1 MKLKYVEQEAYLSKS
16 MREIL
21 ERAEKKSPET
31 ESSKSDENN
40 FLRKVMNQQKKAK
53 DRVYDCIVMKQ
64 GEIYV

>member
-21 ERAEKKSPET
+21 GRAEKKSPET

-40 FLRKVMNQQKKAK
+40 FSKTV
-53 DRVYDCIVMKQ
+53 
-64 GEIYV
+64 EES